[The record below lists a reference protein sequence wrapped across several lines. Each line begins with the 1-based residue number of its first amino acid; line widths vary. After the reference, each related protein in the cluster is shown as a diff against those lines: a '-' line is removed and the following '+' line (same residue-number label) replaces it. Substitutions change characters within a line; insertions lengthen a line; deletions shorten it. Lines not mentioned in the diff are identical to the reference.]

1 MTVRPLL
8 IAAALLAAPLT
19 AFAGDAAPQYAP
31 NNPSLDADIR
41 DALRTPVLRAR
52 VEVADDVVRIGD
64 VIDNAGPAAQIAIY
78 RSPDLGTTGSL
89 PTTALIAALRAHQV
103 IGVDT
108 RNISQ
113 VVVTRLAR
121 TVPAKDIE
129 QAVGE
134 ALQHRHGLGD
144 AENLSLTFDREVE
157 TQTLDA
163 SRTGAMQL
171 VSERFDP
178 RTNRFDV
185 SFEIGGDVGT
195 QPTRLRFTGSAVEM
209 TTATVLIRDLG
220 RNDVIKASDVSV
232 ERRPKTEAG
241 ADAAGRDNA
250 IGMQA
255 RRPLRAGQ
263 VIRNAD
269 LSRPDLVQRDQG
281 VTLIYQ
287 VGGIYLTAR
296 GKAIDTGAE
305 GDVVTVLNLQ
315 SKRTIAGTVTGR
327 GQVTVTPA
335 VPRVVASAAPDTAPA
350 ATTATAKAE

>member
-1 MTVRPLL
+1 MTVRSLL
-8 IAAALLAAPLT
+8 IVAALLASPIA

-41 DALRTPVLRAR
+41 EALRTPVLRAR
-52 VEVADDVVRIGD
+52 VEVTDDVVRIGD

-89 PTTALIAALRAHQV
+89 PTAAVIAALRAHQV

-121 TVPAKDIE
+121 TLPAKDIE

-144 AENLSLTFDREVE
+144 AENLSLSFDRELE

-163 SRTGAMQL
+163 SRTGALQL
-171 VSERFDP
+171 VSEKFDP

-185 SFEIGGDVGT
+185 SFEIGGEPGT
-195 QPTRLRFTGSAVEM
+195 QPVRLRFTGNAIEM
-209 TTATVLIRDLG
+209 TTATVLLRDIG

-232 ERRPKTEAG
+232 ERRPKVEAG
-241 ADAAGRDNA
+241 TDAAGRDVA

-263 VIRNAD
+263 VLRNAD

-296 GKAIDTGAE
+296 GKAVDTGAE
-305 GDVVTVLNLQ
+305 GDIVTVLNLQ
-315 SKRTIAGTVTGR
+315 SKRTITGTVTGR
-327 GQVTVTPA
+327 AQVTVTPVA
-335 VPRVVASAAPDTAPA
+335 PRVVASAASDVAT
-350 ATTATAKAE
+350 ATTSTAKAE